1 MEPVECLNKCEF
13 QEFGDGEFFCEY
25 YDKALH
31 SRRDAIGKVIVN
43 RCSECIAEGVIGTN
57 TVEEKVLKLKRHI
70 GWLMDFFYSFK
81 DDMEAEVSDIY
92 RILKEL
98 EDETTDIQED

>member
-1 MEPVECLNKCEF
+1 M
-13 QEFGDGEFFCEY
+13 
-25 YDKALH
+25 
-31 SRRDAIGKVIVN
+31 GKVIVS
-43 RCSECIAEGVIGTN
+43 RCQECIEEGVIGTN
-57 TVEEKVLKLKRHI
+57 TIEEKVRKLKRHI

-98 EDETTDIQED
+98 EDETSNVQKDESG